1 MTIREQIIDL
11 VKNNKRIIVN
21 TDMYCYLDWLAIDTD
36 DPDTLTLLTKF
47 NTSALI
53 KVDPTFGTLQTG
65 TGLQEVIIP
74 YNQIYMVEALDA
86 SSIILKK
93 FKERF
98 PQEYERWQNASHVE
112 GVTVIGEVPGV
123 NTLINNS

>member
-21 TDMYCYLDWLAIDTD
+21 TDMYCYLDWLVIDTD
-36 DPDTLTLLTKF
+36 DSDTLTLLTKF

-98 PQEYERWQNASHVE
+98 PQEYERWQNANHVE